1 MTRLSFGRIAPG
13 ANGKHTLG
21 KLECSGRTTLT
32 SMPISCYDLFIAGNQ
47 INGFYT
53 VKGSSTQLVD
63 IYCDFTKT
71 TGATGTLIG
80 SFLFVDDT
88 IGPLFSSLFSL
99 DLPSPQFEA
108 FTCDYSSYLLF
119 CVTTARHAVFPP
131 PSSGASLNFS
141 FY

>member
-1 MTRLSFGRIAPG
+1 MTKLNFGRIAPG

-53 VKGSSTQLVD
+53 VKGSSSQLVS

-71 TGATGTLIG
+71 TGATGALIG
-80 SFLFVDDT
+80 SFL
-88 IGPLFSSLFSL
+88 
-99 DLPSPQFEA
+99 
-108 FTCDYSSYLLF
+108 YL
-119 CVTTARHAVFPP
+119 
-131 PSSGASLNFS
+131 
-141 FY
+141 